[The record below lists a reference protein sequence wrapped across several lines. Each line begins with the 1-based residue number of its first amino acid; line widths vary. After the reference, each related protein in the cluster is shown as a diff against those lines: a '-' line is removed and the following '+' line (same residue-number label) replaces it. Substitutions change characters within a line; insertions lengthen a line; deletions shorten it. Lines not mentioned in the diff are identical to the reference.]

1 MLFSFYKQQGYL
13 QNALKQLKRKN
24 AFSKNLILTSPI
36 HRICIILIISCF
48 IISDAQEKDEESVNV
63 WMNQCLIS
71 YLHRIL
77 SVFI

>member
-13 QNALKQLKRKN
+13 QNALKHLKRRDV
-24 AFSKNLILTSPI
+24 FSKNLILTSPI
-36 HRICIILIISCF
+36 HHICIILIMSCSV
-48 IISDAQEKDEESVNV
+48 ISDAQEKDEESVNV

-71 YLHRIL
+71 YLHSIF